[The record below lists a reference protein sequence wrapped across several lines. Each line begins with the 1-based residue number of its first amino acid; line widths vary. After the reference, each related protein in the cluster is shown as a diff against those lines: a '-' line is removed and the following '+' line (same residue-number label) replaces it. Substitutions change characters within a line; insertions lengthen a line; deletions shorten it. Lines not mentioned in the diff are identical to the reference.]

1 MQVNGI
7 EKNIDNGVTLMQYL
21 SNEGYKIARIVV
33 EINEE
38 IISKS
43 NYENVILNKNDLIEI
58 INFVGGGWKNCQV
71 KKRNRYR
78 QKKNLKK

>member
-1 MQVNGI
+1 MQVNGV

-21 SNEGYKIARIVV
+21 SNEGYIIARIVV

-58 INFVGGGWKNCQV
+58 INFVGGGWETCQL
-71 KKRNRYR
+71 KKRKKYR
-78 QKKNLKK
+78 QK

>member
-7 EKNIDNGVTLMQYL
+7 EKNIDNEVTLMQYL
-21 SNEGYKIARIVV
+21 SNEGYKTERIVV
-33 EINEE
+33 EINGA

-58 INFVGGGWKNCQV
+58 INFVGGGWETCQL
-71 KKRNRYR
+71 KKRKRYR